1 MDDPV
6 FMNSTV
12 LITEYNNKGATG
24 FVLNKI
30 FERNLNEL
38 VEFRNSKPY
47 PIFNGGPV
55 GQEHLYFIHMR
66 PDIIEQGRKIQEG
79 LYFGG
84 DFKQAVE
91 AINNDTI
98 ENGQLKIFKGYCGW
112 DAGELEAELEE
123 GSWELLA
130 VDSFNLFAG
139 NKL

>member
-1 MDDPV
+1 
-6 FMNSTV
+6 
-12 LITEYNNKGATG
+12 
-24 FVLNKI
+24 
-30 FERNLNEL
+30 
-38 VEFRNSKPY
+38 
-47 PIFNGGPV
+47 
-55 GQEHLYFIHMR
+55 MR